1 MTVSHV
7 AVAAFLAQYFG
18 YVLLSTVIERVV
30 FRDSS
35 RRARFKV
42 QPKTAPMGTVA
53 TSRDAHWGFP
63 LYQLVTGR
71 RNASNA
77 NLHPYHL
84 AFASINLALS
94 SAFAGAVGECVF
106 RGTSTLRQTSTLASF
121 CVGLAR
127 AVAMQCVL
135 EYYWHRL
142 MHMRWF
148 YKTLHKYHHHYK
160 SPNVWCDLFIHP
172 LEAFGYYCILY
183 APAVCVPMPT
193 TAFLAYMVIMG
204 VCGVLDH
211 SGARLDAP
219 FGIYRVKF
227 HDDHHKLYNV
237 NYAFP
242 FDWMD
247 VLHGTRAEDC
257 SAGARNEK
265 FPVESKTN

>member
-7 AVAAFLAQYFG
+7 AVVAFLAQYFG
-18 YVLLSTVIERVV
+18 YVILSTVIERVV
-30 FRDSS
+30 FRDPR

-42 QPKTAPMGTVA
+42 QAKNAPVGPVA
-53 TSRDAHWGFP
+53 TARDGTWGFP

-71 RNASNA
+71 RNANA

-106 RGTSTLRQTSTLASF
+106 RGTSPLSETLTPASF

-148 YKTLHKYHHHYK
+148 YKTLH
-160 SPNVWCDLFIHP
+160 
-172 LEAFGYYCILY
+172 
-183 APAVCVPMPT
+183 
-193 TAFLAYMVIMG
+193 
-204 VCGVLDH
+204 
-211 SGARLDAP
+211 
-219 FGIYRVKF
+219 
-227 HDDHHKLYNV
+227 
-237 NYAFP
+237 
-242 FDWMD
+242 
-247 VLHGTRAEDC
+247 
-257 SAGARNEK
+257 
-265 FPVESKTN
+265 